1 MTDTSTEGTSKLN
14 FNLLAQ
20 EEGNKA
26 KSIFELAMWLK
37 ALECFAVSEKQTIFF
52 GERNHLLL
60 GNFRDQVKVINE
72 VLQRIT
78 QLAVLL
84 LGEERWNMSRFSQY
98 IEDSI
103 QRELIVKQAYS
114 TVEDEIDALFTCIA
128 HMRVVTFDFINLKSI
143 SYLSFDSYGKIINR
157 AINSHPALM
166 SLKQNKFHPY
176 YDKVYNKQISEVVK
190 GITDSQLRQD
200 VAKIFLILF
209 RLLHYL
215 EFVPSRQ
222 VKENLLKRSLPIFS
236 LFDFETN
243 NLYDFLKEKY
253 LKEEPFSTSFP
264 KLADNFIFS
273 SKFELRKVFHVE
285 LLNIYNIYQES
296 IIFTRIDN
304 SKGILTNYLRQWIV
318 QFAQHFKKKL
328 KGEEIFSDF
337 ITRLQESL
345 KLRKELWQLLKLA
358 DIFQKEKNYESYKI
372 FFRSLQRFEKDSMR
386 YLMYRDWSDFKDF
399 IQDFR
404 LTHGLPNLLITAS
417 KFSNYLT
424 LLFQQVGRR
433 SVLSAHP
440 FEISEAKGEGEVG
453 R

>member
-1 MTDTSTEGTSKLN
+1 
-14 FNLLAQ
+14 
-20 EEGNKA
+20 
-26 KSIFELAMWLK
+26 MWLK
-37 ALECFAVSEKQTIFF
+37 ALECFAVAERQSLFF

-60 GNFRDQVKVINE
+60 GNFREQVKVINE

-78 QLAVLL
+78 QLAILL

-103 QRELIVKQAYS
+103 QRELIIKETYL

-157 AINSHPALM
+157 AINSQPALM

-176 YDKVYNKQISEVVK
+176 YDKIYNKHISEVVK
-190 GITDSQLRQD
+190 SITNSQLRQD

-222 VKENLLKRSLPIFS
+222 AKEGLLKRSLPIFS
-236 LFDFETN
+236 LFDYEAG

-253 LKEEPFSTSFP
+253 LRKKPFSSSFS

-285 LLNIYNIYQES
+285 LTNIYNLYQEEL
-296 IIFTRIDN
+296 IFTRIDN
-304 SKGILTNYLRQWIV
+304 SQGILTNYLKQWIV
-318 QFAQHFKKKL
+318 QFAHQFKKDL

-337 ITRLQESL
+337 IARLEESL
-345 KLRKELWQLLKLA
+345 KLRKELWQLLRLA
-358 DIFQKEKNYESYKI
+358 DIFQKEKSYESYKV
-372 FFRSLQRFEKDSMR
+372 FFTFLRKFEKERMR
-386 YLMYRDWSDFKDF
+386 CLMYRDWSDFKGF

-404 LTHGLPNLLITAS
+404 MTHGLPNLLITAS

-424 LLFQQVGRR
+424 ILFQQVGRR

-440 FEISEAKGEGEVG
+440 FETAEASGEGSG
-453 R
+453 DDSLQY

>member
-1 MTDTSTEGTSKLN
+1 MTNTSSKGASKLN
-14 FNLLAQ
+14 FHLLAQ
-20 EEGNKA
+20 EGSDKA

-37 ALECFAVSEKQTIFF
+37 ALECFAVAERQALFY

-60 GNFRDQVKVINE
+60 GNFREQVKVINE

-78 QLAVLL
+78 QLAILL
-84 LGEERWNMSRFSQY
+84 MGEQRWNMSRFSQY

-103 QRELIVKQAYS
+103 QRELIVKEAYS

-128 HMRVVTFDFINLKSI
+128 HVRVVTFDFINLKTI

-166 SLKQNKFHPY
+166 SLKHNKFHPY
-176 YDKVYNKQISEVVK
+176 YDKVYNKPISEVVK
-190 GITDSQLRQD
+190 GVADSQFRQD

-215 EFVPSRQ
+215 EFVPPRQ
-222 VKENLLKRSLPIFS
+222 TKESLLKRSLPIFS
-236 LFDFETN
+236 LFDYETG

-253 LKEEPFSTSFP
+253 LNKELLSTPFA
-264 KLADNFIFS
+264 KLSDNFIFS

-285 LLNIYNIYQES
+285 LLNIYNVYQENVL
-296 IIFTRIDN
+296 FTRIDN
-304 SKGILTNYLRQWIV
+304 SRGILTNYLRQWIV
-318 QFAQHFKKKL
+318 QFAQHFIKEL

-345 KLRKELWQLLKLA
+345 KLRKELWQLLRLA
-358 DIFQKEKNYESYKI
+358 DIFQKDKTYRSYKI
-372 FFRSLQRFEKDSMR
+372 FFKSLQMFEKDSMR
-386 YLMYRDWSDFKDF
+386 YLMYRDWSDFKGF

-404 LTHGLPNLLITAS
+404 LTHGLPNLLIAAS

-433 SVLSAHP
+433 SALSAHP
-440 FEISEAKGEGEVG
+440 FETQEAKSEGEVG
-453 R
+453 